1 MITVGALGAII
12 LLLGLALFL
21 YYEPADEHVG
31 NANARISGVYRYDPQ
46 TGSRA
51 GASTA
56 RFSRKDVP
64 AAVVDWSSSPPD
76 MVVAAH
82 WYDINGQP
90 IGGVPPAAAA
100 DQANTP
106 IPIDVDAGAEVPTGG
121 YVFVVERFSGGRSV
135 QVLARSAIKVDAA

>member
-1 MITVGALGAII
+1 MVAVGAFGAII
-12 LLLGLALFL
+12 LMLGLALFL

-46 TGSRA
+46 TGRQT

-56 RFSRKDVP
+56 RFSRRDVP
-64 AAVVDWSSSPPD
+64 AAVVDWASLPPD

-82 WYDINGQP
+82 WYDVNGQL
-90 IGGVPPAAAA
+90 IGGVGPAAAQA
-100 DQANTP
+100 QANSP
-106 IPIDVDAGAEVPTGG
+106 IPIDVKAGIEVPTGG

-135 QVLARSAIKVDAA
+135 EVLARSAIKVDAA